1 MHSIKIPSFK
11 PLNEDYFN
19 ELPRLQPAADSL
31 VLDRFLEIKENL
43 KSVIAVTIQSISF
56 QETGL
61 KDKVLDFINSFKHL
75 ELLLFLSCDLFNE
88 DIAAIGKKLP
98 KSLTTISFYLEQNL
112 DFKTL
117 APAIIRLL
125 EEHPTLSLIIHSHTY
140 ESHEENEEQKQLC
153 DEVKKEIRKSLKA
166 QNSKLEDNQLSF
178 E

>member
-1 MHSIKIPSFK
+1 MIEILKSSPGIFEESIVFNDESLDGPLEVPPLTLWLSQDKMEWAKIIAPFMHSIKIPSFK

-88 DIAAIGKKLP
+88 DIAAIGK
-98 KSLTTISFYLEQNL
+98 SYLNHQ
-112 DFKTL
+112 D
-117 APAIIRLL
+117 
-125 EEHPTLSLIIHSHTY
+125 
-140 ESHEENEEQKQLC
+140 
-153 DEVKKEIRKSLKA
+153 
-166 QNSKLEDNQLSF
+166 
-178 E
+178 